1 HIIMKNFILALFF
14 MLISCVTMAQEKEH
28 MKFMG
33 IPINGTELQFETKLK
48 SKGFVRKSRI
58 NENVL
63 EMVGKFAGSK
73 VEVYIVS
80 TNNLVWKILVDYP
93 EESTFSSLS
102 SFYDD
107 MVEQFKIKYGI
118 PSDHFEF
125 FSKPYYKGDGYEL
138 QALKL
143 EKCTYASYWETSTGI
158 ISVSLTKYANLR
170 IVYEDA
176 VGVAKKHETNEKQ
189 IQNDI

>member
-1 HIIMKNFILALFF
+1 MKNLLLTLFF
-14 MLISCVTMAQEKEH
+14 VLFPVTLMAQEH

-33 IPINGTELQFETKLK
+33 ISINGTELQFETKMK
-48 SKGFVRKSRI
+48 AKGFVRKLRI

-63 EMVGKFAGSK
+63 EMTGRFAGSK

-93 EESTFSSLS
+93 EEFSFSSLTS
-102 SFYDD
+102 SYND
-107 MVEQFKIKYGI
+107 MIEQFKIKYGM

-158 ISVSLTKYANLR
+158 ISVSLTKFANLR

-176 VGVAKKHETNEKQ
+176 IGVAKKNKNKEKQ